1 MMEEKRE
8 TTVPHEEEE
17 REVVGWYV
25 PRQGREVVEYYVHRD
40 PLPELVRPR
49 EETKKRSRRGL
60 WIFLGIMALIAVVMV
75 LAFVLRDVGYD
86 PAEDRDE
93 DGEASSIVD
102 IFADDSTHIPRD
114 TDYTDTRVKVLQ
126 EHGEALTIQE
136 VYLKCNP
143 STVLVVAEQF
153 DGAAVG
159 TGVIMSEDGY
169 IITNA
174 HVIAGGDSCWIALD
188 TGETFDA
195 LLVGYSA
202 EEDIAVLRAVDAHGF
217 IPAEFGD
224 SELALVG
231 DDVYAIGNPLGIELR
246 GTLTEGIISAINRD
260 IQMEDRTFTVLQT
273 TAALNNGN
281 SGGPLINRY
290 GQVIGINTLKMSDTG
305 RPGEATVE
313 GLGFALPISDVCFVV
328 NDIIATGKFHG
339 APMLGIT
346 VLTANTTDGSTAV
359 VIHEV
364 VEGYD
369 AYAQGLQPNDV
380 ILKVNGQE
388 VYITSDLLA
397 ARRECRVGDT
407 MTLTIYRDGETFDVD
422 VTLEANKDQ

>member
-1 MMEEKRE
+1 MDELRE
-8 TTVPHEEEE
+8 NTLPQNEEEP

-25 PRQGREVVEYYVHRD
+25 PRQGHEVVEYYVHRD
-40 PLPELVRPR
+40 PLPALVRPR
-49 EETKKRSRRGL
+49 EEEKKHSLRGL
-60 WIFLGIMALIAVVMV
+60 WIFLALVGLIVVAVVLTLV
-75 LAFVLRDVGYD
+75 LQDKPDVSD
-86 PAEDRDE
+86 KEWDT

-102 IFADDSTHIPRD
+102 IFTDDSTSIPRD
-114 TDYTDTRVKVLQ
+114 TNYTDTRLKVLQ
-126 EHGEALTIQE
+126 NHGEELTIQE
-136 VYLKCNP
+136 VYAKCNP
-143 STVLVVAEQF
+143 STVLVVAEQTS
-153 DGAAVG
+153 GAAVG

-188 TGETFDA
+188 TGKTFEA

-202 EEDIAVLRAVDAHGF
+202 EEDIAVLRAVDAHDL
-217 IPAEFGD
+217 PAAEFGD

-260 IQMEDRTFTVLQT
+260 IQMEDTTFTVLQT

-290 GQVIGINTLKMSDTG
+290 GQVIGINTLKMSDAG
-305 RPGEATVE
+305 HHGEATVE
-313 GLGFALPISDVCFVV
+313 GLGFALPVSDVCFVV

-339 APMLGIT
+339 APMLGVTI
-346 VLTANTTDGSTAV
+346 LTADTVDGSTAV
-359 VIHEV
+359 VIYEV

-369 AYAQGLQPNDV
+369 AHKQGLQPDDV
-380 ILKVNGQE
+380 IVKANGRD
-388 VYITSDLLA
+388 VYTTSDLLA
-397 ARRECRVGDT
+397 VRRECRVGDT
-407 MTLTIYRDGETFDVD
+407 MTLSIYRDGETFDVD
-422 VTLEANKDQ
+422 IVLEANRD

>member
-1 MMEEKRE
+1 MDELRE
-8 TTVPHEEEE
+8 TTVPQNEEES

-25 PRQGREVVEYYVHRD
+25 PRQGREVVEYYVHREQ
-40 PLPELVRPR
+40 LPELVRPR
-49 EETKKRSRRGL
+49 ETTKKHSLRGL
-60 WIFLGIMALIAVVMV
+60 WIFLGLIALIAVVIV
-75 LAFVLRDVGYD
+75 LALVLRDTGYG
-86 PAEDRDE
+86 PAEDWDE

-102 IFADDSTHIPRD
+102 IFATDSTHIPRD
-114 TDYTDTRVKVLQ
+114 TDYTDTRVQVLQ
-126 EHGEALTIQE
+126 EHGEELTIQE

-202 EEDIAVLRAVDAHGF
+202 EEDIAVLRAVDAQGLTA
-217 IPAEFGD
+217 AEFGD

-246 GTLTEGIISAINRD
+246 GTLTEGIISAINRN
-260 IQMEDRTFTVLQT
+260 IQMEDTTFTVLQT

-305 RPGEATVE
+305 QPGEATVE

-346 VLTANTTDGSTAV
+346 VITANTTDGATAV

-380 ILKVNGQE
+380 IMKANDRD
-388 VYITSDLLA
+388 VYTTSDLLA

-422 VTLEANKDQ
+422 IMLEANKD

>member
-1 MMEEKRE
+1 MDELRE
-8 TTVPHEEEE
+8 TTVPQNEEES

-25 PRQGREVVEYYVHRD
+25 PRQGREVVEYYVHREQ
-40 PLPELVRPR
+40 LPELVRPR
-49 EETKKRSRRGL
+49 ETTKKHSLRGL
-60 WIFLGIMALIAVVMV
+60 WIFLGLIALIAVVIV
-75 LAFVLRDVGYD
+75 LALVLRDTGYG
-86 PAEDRDE
+86 PAEDWDE

-102 IFADDSTHIPRD
+102 IFATDSTHIPRD
-114 TDYTDTRVKVLQ
+114 TDYTDTRVQVLQ
-126 EHGEALTIQE
+126 DHGEELTIQE

-202 EEDIAVLRAVDAHGF
+202 EEDIAVLRAVDAQGLTA
-217 IPAEFGD
+217 AEFGD

-246 GTLTEGIISAINRD
+246 GTLTEGIISAINRN
-260 IQMEDRTFTVLQT
+260 IQMEDTTFTVLQT

-305 RPGEATVE
+305 QPGEATVE

-346 VLTANTTDGSTAV
+346 VITANTTDGATAV

-380 ILKVNGQE
+380 IMKVNDRD
-388 VYITSDLLA
+388 VYTTSDLLA

-422 VTLEANKDQ
+422 IMLEANKD

>member
-1 MMEEKRE
+1 MDELRE
-8 TTVPHEEEE
+8 TTVPQNEEES

-25 PRQGREVVEYYVHRD
+25 PRQGREVVEYYVHREQ
-40 PLPELVRPR
+40 LPELVRPR
-49 EETKKRSRRGL
+49 ETTKKHSLRGL
-60 WIFLGIMALIAVVMV
+60 WIFLGLIALIAVVIV
-75 LAFVLRDVGYD
+75 LALVLRDTGYG
-86 PAEDRDE
+86 PAEDWDE

-102 IFADDSTHIPRD
+102 IFATDSTHIPRD
-114 TDYTDTRVKVLQ
+114 TDYTDTRVQVLQ
-126 EHGEALTIQE
+126 EHGEELTIQE

-202 EEDIAVLRAVDAHGF
+202 EEDIAVLRAVDAQGLTA
-217 IPAEFGD
+217 AEFGD

-246 GTLTEGIISAINRD
+246 GTLTEGIISAINRN
-260 IQMEDRTFTVLQT
+260 IQMEDTTFTVLQT

-346 VLTANTTDGSTAV
+346 VITANTTDGATAV

-380 ILKVNGQE
+380 IMKVNDRD
-388 VYITSDLLA
+388 VYTTSDLLA

-407 MTLTIYRDGETFDVD
+407 MILTIYRDGETFDVD
-422 VTLEANKDQ
+422 IMLEANKD

>member
-1 MMEEKRE
+1 MDEKRE
-8 TTVPHEEEE
+8 TTVPHEEES

-25 PRQGREVVEYYVHRD
+25 PRQGHEVVEYYVHRD
-40 PLPELVRPR
+40 PLPEMVRPR
-49 EETKKRSRRGL
+49 EETKKKRSRRGL
-60 WIFLGIMALIAVVMV
+60 WIFLGLMALIAVVMV
-75 LAFVLRDVGYD
+75 LALVLRDID
-86 PAEDRDE
+86 RTPAEDWDE

-114 TDYTDTRVKVLQ
+114 TDYTDTRVEVLK
-126 EHGEALTIQE
+126 EHGEELTIQE

-143 STVLVVAEQF
+143 ATVLVVAEQY

-159 TGVIMSEDGY
+159 TGVVMSEDGY

-202 EEDIAVLRAVDAHGF
+202 EEDIAVLKVKDAHGF

-224 SELALVG
+224 SELAMVG

-246 GTLTEGIISAINRD
+246 GTLTEGIISAINRN
-260 IQMEDRTFTVLQT
+260 IQVEDRNFTVLQT

-290 GQVIGINTLKMSDTG
+290 GQVIGINTLKMTDTG
-305 RPGEATVE
+305 IPGEASVE

-346 VLTANTTDGSTAV
+346 VITANTTDGSTAV
-359 VIHEV
+359 VIYEV

-369 AYAQGLQPNDV
+369 AYTQGLQPDDV
-380 ILKVNGQE
+380 IVKANEQD
-388 VYITSDLLA
+388 VYVTSDLLA

-407 MTLTIYRDGETFDVD
+407 MTLTIYRDGETFDVEI
-422 VTLEANKDQ
+422 TLQAEND

>member
-1 MMEEKRE
+1 MEEKRE

>member
-1 MMEEKRE
+1 MMDEKRE

-60 WIFLGIMALIAVVMV
+60 WIFLGIMALIAVAMV
-75 LAFVLRDVGYD
+75 LAFVLRDVGYA

-126 EHGEALTIQE
+126 EHGEELTIQE

-422 VTLEANKDQ
+422 VTLEANKDE